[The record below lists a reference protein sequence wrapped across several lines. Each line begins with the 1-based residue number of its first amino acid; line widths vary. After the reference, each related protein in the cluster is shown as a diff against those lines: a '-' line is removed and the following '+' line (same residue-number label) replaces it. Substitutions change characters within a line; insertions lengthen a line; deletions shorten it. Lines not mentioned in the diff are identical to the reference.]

1 MVALVLS
8 SVIEARLFD
17 FKRKLSQ
24 IIFLLLLIVHV
35 LLRMLLNLN
44 CIDSFTLNMS
54 SQVNQF
60 LLIDDP
66 QLH

>member
-24 IIFLLLLIVHV
+24 INFLLLLVVHV
-35 LLRMLLNLN
+35 LLRMLLNRN
-44 CIDSFTLNMS
+44 CIDSFTLNIFS
-54 SQVNQF
+54 HVNQF
-60 LLIDDP
+60 LLIDGP

>member
-24 IIFLLLLIVHV
+24 INFLLLLVVHV

-44 CIDSFTLNMS
+44 CIDSFTLNILS
-54 SQVNQF
+54 HVNQF
-60 LLIDDP
+60 LSIDGP

>member
-54 SQVNQF
+54 SHVNQF

>member
-24 IIFLLLLIVHV
+24 INFLLLLVVHV

-44 CIDSFTLNMS
+44 CIDSFTGPKHILS
-54 SQVNQF
+54 R
-60 LLIDDP
+60 
-66 QLH
+66 